1 MPDHGELQ
9 GAGAPCV
16 VVGEGKGPAWSS
28 ERMGS
33 GWGGS
38 ERIREREEEWNG
50 AWEPRLLA
58 AGFLPHSRACGERTS
73 LPSLPSSCPS
83 QGRDQVSPLSSSKSM
98 GRGRLPRSNLAK
110 R

>member
-9 GAGAPCV
+9 GAGSPWV
-16 VVGEGKGPAWSS
+16 VVGEGKGPARSS

-50 AWEPRLLA
+50 AWEPLLPA
-58 AGFLPHSRACGERTS
+58 AGFLPHSRPAVRGLRFLLC
-73 LPSLPSSCPS
+73 LPPALP
-83 QGRDQVSPLSSSKSM
+83 KAE
-98 GRGRLPRSNLAK
+98 PRSA
-110 R
+110 RCHRASPWVGEVFPGPIC